1 MVRLNVGGSKFDT
14 SESTIIGC
22 EYFASMFQSGFG
34 HSTDDDQRIFIDRD
48 GDLFGVILASLR
60 TGRRPSQAIVEAK
73 RPELLV
79 ECEYYGIQWLSA
91 KLCGVISP
99 FDLRPEDRRLRSDET
114 AARGDATS
122 HILLNVHEVDM
133 SPLPPDDLQIPL
145 LMPT

>member
-1 MVRLNVGGSKFDT
+1 MKRPCPPHDDDYPSPSKRASLIRLNVGGSKFDT
-14 SESTIIGC
+14 GESTLIGC

-79 ECEYYGIQWLSA
+79 ECDYYGLAWLSA
-91 KLCGVISP
+91 KLPLWTG
-99 FDLRPEDRRLRSDET
+99 
-114 AARGDATS
+114 TS
-122 HILLNVHEVDM
+122 ILIRVSRIIL
-133 SPLPPDDLQIPL
+133 
-145 LMPT
+145 